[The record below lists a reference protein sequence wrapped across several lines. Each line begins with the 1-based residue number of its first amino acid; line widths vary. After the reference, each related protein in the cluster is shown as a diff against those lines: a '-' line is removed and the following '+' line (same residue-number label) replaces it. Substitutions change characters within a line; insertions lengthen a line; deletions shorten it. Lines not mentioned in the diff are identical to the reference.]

1 MHRNMETHYIFLAHQ
16 VGIASVFPL
25 IKERLAN
32 HAQVSLL
39 YYSSN
44 HLYDFQKELGILQYH
59 FNSQLYISYESDY
72 TEHKGLLKNDNIEAI
87 INANTIPNMC
97 FTISGNP
104 LFSERIKNVL
114 LFLGANNII
123 IQEQYFVA

>member
-1 MHRNMETHYIFLAHQ
+1 METHYIFLAYH
-16 VGIASVFPL
+16 VGIASVFSL
-25 IKERLAN
+25 IKDKLAN

-44 HLYDFQKELGILQYH
+44 HLYDFQKELQILQYH

-72 TEHKGLLKNDNIEAI
+72 TEDHGLLKSDNIEAV
-87 INANTIPNMC
+87 INANTLPNIC

-104 LFSERIKNVL
+104 LFTERIKSIL
-114 LFLGANNII
+114 LFLGVKNII
-123 IQEQYFVA
+123 IQEQFFVA